1 MRFRLPLTAVGAV
14 LFMTGVVFLSIGC
27 EHDIP
32 AGPAQ
37 VQPVQPLLSD
47 IQAKIFT
54 LKCVNAG
61 CHPGGGAPMSL
72 ATGTSYTTLVGPGGT
87 GVVSSGYA
95 PRLRVSPGNANN
107 SVLYLKIAGTTLGS
121 RMPLNQQPLSAA
133 EISAIQTWINNG
145 AQNN

>member
-1 MRFRLPLTAVGAV
+1 L
-14 LFMTGVVFLSIGC
+14 FLSIGC
-27 EHDIP
+27 EHNLP

-37 VQPVQPLLSD
+37 VQQVQPLLSD

-54 LKCVNAG
+54 PKCATPA
-61 CHPGGGAPMSL
+61 CHVPNGTGPMSL
-72 ATGTSYTTLVGPGGT
+72 QTGVSYTTLVGPGGT
-87 GVVSSGYA
+87 GVASPVYA
-95 PRLRVSPGNANN
+95 PRLRANPGNANN
-107 SVLYLKIAGTTLGS
+107 SVLYLKVAGTLGS